1 MGGAAIGG
9 GGSTKQKGGSANI
22 NISGGTIIAK
32 STEGTFYSEDISAG
46 VSIGGGTGK
55 TGGGTVK
62 LTISEE
68 SGKKTILAHRLHR
81 RVVKQPAQ
89 ETSAAQK

>member
-68 SGKKTILAHRLHR
+68 SGKKRFCAPAPSA
-81 RVVKQPAQ
+81 VVKQPAQ